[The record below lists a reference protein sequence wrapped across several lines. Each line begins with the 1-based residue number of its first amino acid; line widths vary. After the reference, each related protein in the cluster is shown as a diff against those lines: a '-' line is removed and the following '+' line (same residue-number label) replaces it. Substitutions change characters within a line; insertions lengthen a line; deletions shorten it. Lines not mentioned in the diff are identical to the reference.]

1 MVLST
6 NSNNTVTTR
15 CVTLI
20 SNPYTNPLNNLPW
33 ALAQDNRGFEYQIA
47 LDALPPGI
55 TLDMVEQSQVW
66 YVNNDSTAYRLVYYA
81 GTSSNAI
88 TISGLDT
95 GIVASGNTTASGETG
110 YYISVYDTTTQS
122 VTSTTTAYPIT
133 INTFAEGNGITLDT
147 SGQLYIQS
155 TGVYNVQF
163 SIQFANSD
171 TQDND
176 ANVWLRMAPS
186 GIVLNSTST
195 AFDIAFSNGLL
206 SIPSKHSTISG
217 HTIIAWNYVMTIPS
231 GNYIQFWWSSE
242 SIKTS
247 ITTVPAGTSPVTP
260 ITPSVIA
267 TIQQVTN
274 TVGSGTLPPSAALT
288 AYIDTSVL
296 TVSGFV
302 YEGEALPGTATSASA
317 WRISKVIT
325 SGTISM
331 TYPSGN
337 GGFQWIWDNRAGY
350 TYS

>member
-133 INTFAEGNGITLDT
+133 YSLVYSLQILILKITMPM
-147 SGQLYIQS
+147 SGCAWPRVELY
-155 TGVYNVQF
+155 
-163 SIQFANSD
+163 
-171 TQDND
+171 
-176 ANVWLRMAPS
+176 
-186 GIVLNSTST
+186 
-195 AFDIAFSNGLL
+195 
-206 SIPSKHSTISG
+206 
-217 HTIIAWNYVMTIPS
+217 
-231 GNYIQFWWSSE
+231 
-242 SIKTS
+242 
-247 ITTVPAGTSPVTP
+247 
-260 ITPSVIA
+260 
-267 TIQQVTN
+267 
-274 TVGSGTLPPSAALT
+274 
-288 AYIDTSVL
+288 
-296 TVSGFV
+296 
-302 YEGEALPGTATSASA
+302 
-317 WRISKVIT
+317 
-325 SGTISM
+325 
-331 TYPSGN
+331 
-337 GGFQWIWDNRAGY
+337 
-350 TYS
+350 

>member
-1 MVLST
+1 
-6 NSNNTVTTR
+6 
-15 CVTLI
+15 
-20 SNPYTNPLNNLPW
+20 
-33 ALAQDNRGFEYQIA
+33 
-47 LDALPPGI
+47 
-55 TLDMVEQSQVW
+55 
-66 YVNNDSTAYRLVYYA
+66 
-81 GTSSNAI
+81 
-88 TISGLDT
+88 
-95 GIVASGNTTASGETG
+95 
-110 YYISVYDTTTQS
+110 
-122 VTSTTTAYPIT
+122 
-133 INTFAEGNGITLDT
+133 
-147 SGQLYIQS
+147 
-155 TGVYNVQF
+155 
-163 SIQFANSD
+163 
-171 TQDND
+171 
-176 ANVWLRMAPS
+176 MAPS